1 MKNRKSPR
9 WANWDYSNEGYYF
22 VTAVTKD
29 RLNLFGEIELDEI
42 MNIPDVGNVYDV
54 GTGRL
59 NVGTGLRPVPTGDHH
74 PFYPMKLNEYGK
86 IVLECWNGLPDHYP
100 DCILD
105 EFVIMPNHIHGII
118 NIIRKGK
125 NSLSDI
131 IGSLKSFSSRRINK
145 FKIVLPISNDGNL
158 SNVGTGQFDVGTG
171 LRPVPTGGIW
181 QSRFHDRIIRDEMEL
196 YNVRNYIR
204 KNPRNWFQDELK
216 EAA

>member
-1 MKNRKSPR
+1 MKKRKSPR
-9 WANWDYSNEGYYF
+9 WANWDYSTEGYYF

-29 RLNLFGEIELDEI
+29 RLKLFGNIVLDEFI
-42 MNIPDVGNVYDV
+42 EMRNIAD
-54 GTGRL
+54 
-59 NVGTGLRPVPTGDHH
+59 VGTGLRPVPT
-74 PFYPMKLNEYGK
+74 FYPMILNEYGK
-86 IVLECWNGLPDHYP
+86 IVLECWNDLPNHYS
-100 DCILD
+100 DCALD

-145 FKIVLPISNDGNL
+145 LKIVLPESNDGNL
-158 SNVGTGQFDVGTG
+158 YEVGTG

-181 QSRFHDRIIRDEMEL
+181 QPRFHDRIIRDEMEL
-196 YNVRNYIR
+196 YNVRNYIQN
-204 KNPRNWFQDELK
+204 NPRNWLKDDLK